1 VHGKHVLILGATG
14 RTGQH
19 LVTQGLEAGH
29 EITALVRRHDALLPR
44 ERLRVAVGELNAQTL
59 GQVTAGQDAVI
70 SALGR
75 GQSFKSEALIQT
87 SVPPILAAMLANGV
101 HRLIWTSGIG
111 AGETARDA
119 PLFSRLFARTLLRDI
134 YADKIAGEDMI
145 RGSALDWTIVQ
156 PAQLT
161 NGPLT
166 RTYRHGERLTLSGL
180 PKISRADT
188 ADFILRELE
197 ERRYVRK
204 TVLLAY

>member
-1 VHGKHVLILGATG
+1 MHDKHVLILGATG
-14 RTGQH
+14 PTGQR

-29 EITALVRRHDALLPR
+29 EITALVRRHDALQSQ
-44 ERLRVAVGELNAQTL
+44 ERLRIVVGELDAQTL
-59 GQVTAGQDAVI
+59 GRVTAGQDAVI

-75 GQSFKSEALIQT
+75 GQSFKSEGLIQT
-87 SVPPILAAMLANGV
+87 SVPPILAAMESNGMR
-101 HRLIWTSGIG
+101 RLIWTSGIG
-111 AGETARDA
+111 AGETSRDA

-134 YADKIAGEDMI
+134 YADKIAGEDVI

-156 PAQLT
+156 PAHLT

-166 RTYRHGERLTLSGL
+166 RTYRHGERLTMRGL

-197 ERRYVRK
+197 ECRYVRK